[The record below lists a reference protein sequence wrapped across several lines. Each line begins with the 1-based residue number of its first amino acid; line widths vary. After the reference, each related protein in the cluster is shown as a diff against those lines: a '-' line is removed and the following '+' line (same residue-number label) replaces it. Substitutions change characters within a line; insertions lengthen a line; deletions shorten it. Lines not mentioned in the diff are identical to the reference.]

1 MSSPD
6 SWPEHA
12 SGTDAAPGTT
22 PADDS
27 RRSNQIAGSNRR
39 GPRRGPVPLDQ
50 IGIAGLTRS
59 RVAWFA
65 GVLLVGWVIAGFIGQ
80 AGDTTR
86 AAERAA
92 AVRAENRAS
101 EREVA
106 GLRAEVSLVTEPR
119 WVAQQARSYN
129 LGSSREIP
137 FVLAPGASPLPADA
151 PGSAARRLGTTAA
164 SPAPLDVWMTVLFGS
179 GD

>member
-6 SWPEHA
+6 SRPELA
-12 SGTDAAPGTT
+12 SGTTSADAP
-22 PADDS
+22 
-27 RRSNQIAGSNRR
+27 RRPNLIAGSNRR
-39 GPRRGPVPLDQ
+39 GSRRGPVPLDQ

-65 GVLLVGWVIAGFIGQ
+65 GVLLVGWIIAGFIGQ

-92 AVRAENRAS
+92 AVQAENRAK

-119 WVAQQARSYN
+119 WVAQQARSYG
-129 LGSSREIP
+129 LGSAREIP

-164 SPAPLDVWMTVLFGS
+164 RQAPLDVWMNVLFGS